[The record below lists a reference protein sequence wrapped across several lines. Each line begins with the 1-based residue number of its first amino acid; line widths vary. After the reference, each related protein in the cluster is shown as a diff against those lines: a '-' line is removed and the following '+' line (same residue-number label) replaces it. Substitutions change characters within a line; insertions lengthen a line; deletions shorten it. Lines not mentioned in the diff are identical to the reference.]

1 MSETDRRMR
10 VDVIVHGHAR
20 EYFPDTRERFE
31 YSFEDGDT
39 VAGMLHTLGIKPEL
53 VMRVVV
59 RGKSV
64 GKGHVLA
71 DGDSIVLLTPV
82 AGG

>member
-1 MSETDRRMR
+1 VEKMHGK

-20 EYFPDTRERFE
+20 EYFPDKRERFD
-31 YSFEDGDT
+31 YAFEDGDT
-39 VAGMLHTLGIKPEL
+39 VAAMLRALGIKPEL

-59 RGKSV
+59 KGRTV
-64 GKGHVLA
+64 GKQHVLA
-71 DGDSIVLLTPV
+71 DGETIVLLTPV

>member
-1 MSETDRRMR
+1 MKTQSK

-20 EYFPDTRERFE
+20 EYFPDKRERFD
-31 YSFEDGDT
+31 YAFEDGET
-39 VAGMLHTLGIKPEL
+39 VAGMLNTLGIKPEL

-59 RGKSV
+59 KGRSV
-64 GKGHVLA
+64 GKQHVLA
-71 DGDSIVLLTPV
+71 DGETLVLLTPV